1 MNQQKSVKNIKKR
14 NQRKGITTKI
24 ALLLLIIIITSASI
38 YLVIN
43 ERKGT
48 PTKRKPLVFTFAS
61 PESQGMENETLIY
74 LQEIVQ
80 GFVDSEE
87 IVGAEL
93 VIIKNKN
100 IILHEAFG
108 WKDKENKTHL
118 EKNTVYNLRS
128 MTKPIIGTAIQRL
141 IDENQLSLETK
152 VSEYIPGFDNEASR
166 NITVEQLLTHHSGLP
181 LSTMTS
187 LDDFDT
193 LQSLAN
199 ATGVNGPQ
207 FTSGTKFW
215 YSDAGAEVL
224 GALIE
229 EVSGMTLD
237 EYISKEVLTPLGMN
251 TTFYYY
257 NRTVDDPRTTQIA
270 DLYIGSIG

>member
-1 MNQQKSVKNIKKR
+1 MMNQQKSVKNTKKR
-14 NQRKGITTKI
+14 KQHKGITTKT
-24 ALLLLIIIITSASI
+24 ALILSIIIITSASI
-38 YLVIN
+38 YHFIN
-43 ERKGT
+43 KRQST
-48 PTKRKPLVFTFAS
+48 PTNTKPLVFTFAS
-61 PESQGMENETLIY
+61 PESQGMENETLIH
-74 LQEIVQ
+74 LQETVQ

-108 WKDKENKTHL
+108 WKDKENDTPL
-118 EKNTVYNLRS
+118 EKDTVYNLRS

-152 VSEYIPGFDNEASR
+152 VSEYIPGFDNGASG

-207 FTSGTKFW
+207 FTPGTKFW

-229 EVSGMTLD
+229 VVSGMTLD
-237 EYISKEVLTPLGMN
+237 EYVSKEVLTPLGMN
-251 TTFYYY
+251 T
-257 NRTVDDPRTTQIA
+257 PSTTIMTQ
-270 DLYIGSIG
+270 